1 MVPRGVYMSILVS
14 LGRLLVFPVN
24 WLLPYESEII
34 YLEIADSQLVRS
46 FFFFPDLHIVIFFL

>member
-34 YLEIADSQLVRS
+34 YLEIADSQLVRR
-46 FFFFPDLHIVIFFL
+46 FFFS